1 MSDVK
6 LSIPRA
12 SDAVVKTIQSLR
24 TQVVDEKD
32 SKTGLQVVRDV
43 LARKISSPSSK
54 LSPSETQLLL
64 ELYSAHTV
72 NLRINSTVKLF
83 TYATTGN
90 ICQSSASTS
99 GTAYCRIAEA
109 GFDQNRTGKRVR
121 LLHSNIRANFAAR
134 QIAATPSAYKGL
146 KTRFV
151 MARDKMPVLGSIWAE
166 QTNPAANYFGIMN
179 DYGTTPSTNICATR
193 NVMALPR
200 YHVYHD
206 EVQEY
211 HVDADNSTLSNA
223 GNSARFTHL
232 YIDYHKAIQTYTSTN
247 GASIFLNDL
256 IWFFMGDAGTITT
269 YAPTMDIVIDTY
281 FEDLDD

>member
-6 LSIPRA
+6 LSKAQITV
-12 SDAVVKTIQSLR
+12 S
-24 TQVVDEKD
+24 DEKHFSGEEK
-32 SKTGLQVVRDV
+32 SKTGLQFIRDV
-43 LARKISSPSSK
+43 LAKKALSPSSS
-54 LSPSETQLLL
+54 LSPTETKILL
-64 ELYSAHTV
+64 ELYAAHTV
-72 NLRINSTVKLF
+72 NLRINSSVKLF

-90 ICQSSASTS
+90 ICQSSASTA

-134 QIAATPSAYKGL
+134 QVTSTPAAYKGL

-166 QTNPAANYFGIMN
+166 QTNPASNYFGVMN
-179 DYGTTPSTNICATR
+179 DYGTTPSTNICASR
-193 NVMALPR
+193 NVMAIPR

-206 EVQEY
+206 LVQEY
-211 HVDADNSTLSNA
+211 HPDADNSTLSNA
-223 GNSARFTHL
+223 GNSADFLHL
-232 YIDYHKAIQTYTSTN
+232 YIDYHKAVQTYTSTN
-247 GASIFLNDL
+247 GASIFINDL
-256 IWFFMGDAGTITT
+256 IWFFMGDAGSISTF
-269 YAPTMDIVIDTY
+269 APTMDIVIDTY